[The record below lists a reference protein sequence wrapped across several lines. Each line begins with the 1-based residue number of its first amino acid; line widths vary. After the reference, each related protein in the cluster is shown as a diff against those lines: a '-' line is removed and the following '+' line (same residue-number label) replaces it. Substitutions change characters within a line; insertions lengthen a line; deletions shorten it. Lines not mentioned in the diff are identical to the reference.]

1 MIFVYSFIFI
11 MTYILFGSLEAIYNN
26 TYRLLNPI
34 IKHYKIFTT
43 IFLLNALIII
53 LTLSII

>member
-11 MTYILFGSLEAIYNN
+11 MAYILFGALEVIYNN
-26 TYRLLNPI
+26 TYRLLDPV

-43 IFLLNALIII
+43 VFLLNALII
-53 LTLSII
+53 TLIPSII

>member
-11 MTYILFGSLEAIYNN
+11 MAYILFGSLEAIYND

-34 IKHYKIFTT
+34 IKYYKIFTT
-43 IFLLNALIII
+43 VFLLNALIIALI
-53 LTLSII
+53 PSII